1 MNCSQ
6 CNEEIVKGME
16 LYLNTDVIC
25 LGCAVMESN
34 EKMEEDVYLFAK
46 ELAEKTKEYI
56 ERMDVGIKVTKNGG
70 LYYQDDEHHNIYHI
84 VS

>member
-1 MNCSQ
+1 
-6 CNEEIVKGME
+6 
-16 LYLNTDVIC
+16 
-25 LGCAVMESN
+25 MESN